1 MSYGSIV
8 LILAEFSYWH
18 IVPLPYDAVVIWRY
32 EDMAKAPPVSY
43 SGGVKLAPQL
53 SAEPVAVPAA
63 PSAPLASAA
72 QVGGGEGGYAGR
84 RRPMESKSD
93 PTILYLH
100 PEGKYELKRFA
111 LALGPK
117 VKVHDLLMEAI
128 EEWAQRKGIVAPMRV
143 PSERPRRGQ

>member
-1 MSYGSIV
+1 
-8 LILAEFSYWH
+8 
-18 IVPLPYDAVVIWRY
+18 
-32 EDMAKAPPVSY
+32 MAKAPPVSY
-43 SGGVKLAPQL
+43 GGTVKLAPDP
-53 SAEPVAVPAA
+53 AEPPLEAAPPAA
-63 PSAPLASAA
+63 APISAPQNGA
-72 QVGGGEGGYAGR
+72 GEGPYVGR

-93 PTILYLH
+93 PTIVYLH

-128 EEWAQRKGIVAPMRV
+128 EEWAQRKGIAAPMRV